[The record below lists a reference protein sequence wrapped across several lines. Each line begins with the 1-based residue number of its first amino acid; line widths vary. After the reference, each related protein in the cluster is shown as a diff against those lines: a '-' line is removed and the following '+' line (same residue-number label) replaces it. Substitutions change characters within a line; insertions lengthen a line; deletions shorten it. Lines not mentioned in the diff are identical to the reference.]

1 MTTSKNTL
9 EIGCFYPVRGEVMKF
24 TGFTSNTERT
34 EYSFLSWRGMSV
46 TLIAYNT
53 AEAEKKQFAKM
64 ADWLQARCV
73 RDGIRLCEG
82 ETLDAIARCKITD
95 FATISDFTHKQDSTS
110 EAIAYSM
117 RD

>member
-24 TGFTSNTERT
+24 QGFQANTERT

-64 ADWLQARCV
+64 ADWLQERCL
-73 RDGIRLCEG
+73 RDGTRLCES

-95 FATISDFTHKQDSTS
+95 FATISDFNHKQDSTS